1 MAKPSPFT
9 RRLNFGGCDVFY
21 AVRSYADDAGAHR
34 CDVFSPDGSLFHLGC
49 YVVNGQ
55 TNRIGAPS
63 EVWRGQL
70 DFEKHPQVIVM
81 HRSAGKNPVVLSRI
95 DTANLAYTQTRSS
108 ESNGST
114 GETEQQAEN
123 DTSTEPTIDDVTLVN
138 DESKLIM
145 KDTKSG
151 GDVVLAPE
159 RHFKV
164 QLTNDGVF
172 RVSAGGQS
180 DDGPVLT
187 KGYALRD
194 AELLACIQSIVT
206 WAQTVQIIPDPAIP
220 GNMIF
225 APPLTVSVPDA
236 LNPGDVRS
244 AFVKLPSQTETRRGV
259 EGD

>member
-9 RRLNFGGCDVFY
+9 RRLNLGGCDVFY

-34 CDVFSPDGSLFHLGC
+34 CDIFSPDGSLFHSGC

-95 DTANLAYTQTRSS
+95 DTANLTYTKSRPE
-108 ESNGST
+108 ESNKST
-114 GETEQQAEN
+114 GESESSAEA
-123 DTSTEPTIDDVTLVN
+123 DTTTTPTIDDVTLIN
-138 DESKLIM
+138 DESKLIL

-151 GDVVLAPE
+151 GDVILAPE

-164 QLTNDGVF
+164 QLGNDGFF
-172 RVSAGGQS
+172 RVSANGAA

-187 KGYALRD
+187 KGFALRD
-194 AELLACIQSIVT
+194 AEILACLQAVVT

-220 GNMIF
+220 GHMVF
-225 APPLTVSVPDA
+225 SPPLTVSVPES